1 MAMPLFVSLKQK
13 ALVFVSLCAT
23 TAFFMA
29 CQNEHMQFCTIA
41 TEKICERCADCGSD
55 GLRQCGLL
63 KAKTVRE
70 CQDTLLEVCISYDGV
85 YNREL
90 SRTCLDRIERTN
102 CAQMRKEGKPDIC
115 NRLF

>member
-1 MAMPLFVSLKQK
+1 MAMPLLVSLKQK
-13 ALVFVSLCAT
+13 TLLFVSLCAA
-23 TAFFMA
+23 TALFMA
-29 CQNEHMQFCTIA
+29 CQNEHKQFCTTA
-41 TEKICERCADCGSD
+41 TEKICERCAACGPD

-63 KAKTVRE
+63 KAHTARE
-70 CQDTLLEVCISYDGV
+70 CADTLGAVCESYDGV

-102 CAQMRKEGKPDIC
+102 CTQMRKEGKPDIC